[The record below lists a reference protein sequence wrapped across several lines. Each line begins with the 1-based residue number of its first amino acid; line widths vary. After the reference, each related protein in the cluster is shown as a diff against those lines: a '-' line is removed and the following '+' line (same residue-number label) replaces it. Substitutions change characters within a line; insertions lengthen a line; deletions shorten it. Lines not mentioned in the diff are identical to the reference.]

1 MARITEDHLEQQC
14 LDQVILFQAADG
26 QVTLDVRLEADTV
39 WLSQAQ
45 MAELFGRERSVIS
58 RHVGNVFKE
67 GELPEKSN
75 VHFLH
80 IAGADRPLPRHPD
93 KLVGNW
99 LKLPHAPRH
108 AIRRRV

>member
-1 MARITEDHLEQQC
+1 MVLITEVPLEQQA

-26 QVTLDVRLEADTV
+26 QFTLDLRLEADTV

-45 MAELFGRERSVIS
+45 MAALT
-58 RHVGNVFKE
+58 RHVGNVFRE
-67 GELPEKSN
+67 GELPGKSN

>member
-1 MARITEDHLEQQC
+1 MVDESPS
-14 LDQVILFQAADG
+14 DQGLVHPRGEILLYVAPDG

-45 MAELFGRERSVIS
+45 MAQLFGRERSVITPKWATCFGQL
-58 RHVGNVFKE
+58 VLGPN
-67 GELPEKSN
+67 L
-75 VHFLH
+75 
-80 IAGADRPLPRHPD
+80 IQADHPLPRRPD

-99 LKLPHAPRH
+99 LKPPHAPRH

>member
-1 MARITEDHLEQQC
+1 MVLITEVPPEQQA
-14 LDQVILFQAADG
+14 LDQAILFQAADG

-67 GELPEKSN
+67 GELE
-75 VHFLH
+75 
-80 IAGADRPLPRHPD
+80 ADSTCAKFAQVQTEGSRLEDQP
-93 KLVGNW
+93 
-99 LKLPHAPRH
+99 
-108 AIRRRV
+108 

>member
-1 MARITEDHLEQQC
+1 MDLITEDHLEQEC

-58 RHVGNVFKE
+58 RHIGNVFKE
-67 GELPEKSN
+67 GEQAADSTSAKSAQ
-75 VHFLH
+75 VQTEGSRLE
-80 IAGADRPLPRHPD
+80 DQP
-93 KLVGNW
+93 
-99 LKLPHAPRH
+99 
-108 AIRRRV
+108 